1 MGNCNWSFHSR
12 HGGEVLRGKQFHF
25 VLFLIFLLTI
35 GRNTCAEDLQ
45 KRIVVTTD
53 LKLLLH
59 TENGCKIWLGGV
71 DKNAKVVWSGACLG
85 GMADGDGVLD
95 VQWQS
100 NQLHYEGGTKSGKFD
115 GHGTEVLPNGD
126 SISGEFHQGF
136 ATSPV
141 IFKRHDGYSYEGG
154 WAGREEGLG
163 RALWP
168 SGGSYEGN
176 WHLGQPD
183 GKGTLVTKGGSK
195 YVGNWRAGK
204 QDGVGTL
211 TFYQGGFISGDW
223 KDNFPNGHV
232 IWVTPTGDRYD
243 GEVKNGKRNGIGVY
257 LKTDGD
263 RYEGEW
269 RDGLP
274 NGQGTWTARD
284 GASHS
289 GLWRN
294 GCFLDDKAISRFVDP
309 SKC

>member
-1 MGNCNWSFHSR
+1 MNLFS
-12 HGGEVLRGKQFHF
+12 
-25 VLFLIFLLTI
+25 LFLILLLI
-35 GRNTCAEDLQ
+35 LGKNANAEDIQ
-45 KRIVVTTD
+45 KHVVIELD
-53 LKLLLH
+53 LKLLFK
-59 TENGCKIWLGGV
+59 TDGGCRIWLSGV
-71 DKNAKVVWSGACLG
+71 DKNAKSVWSGGCLG
-85 GMADGDGVLD
+85 GLAAGVGVLD

-100 NQLHYEGGTKSGKFD
+100 NHLHYEGGMRAGQFD
-115 GHGTEVLPNGD
+115 GRGTEVLPNGN
-126 SISGEFHQGF
+126 SISGEFRQGF
-136 ATSPV
+136 VGSPV
-141 IFKRHDGYSYEGG
+141 IFKRYDGYKYEGG

-163 RALWP
+163 RAVWP
-168 SGGSYEGN
+168 NSGSYEGN

-183 GKGTLVTKGGSK
+183 GKGTLVTKSGSK

-204 QDGVGTL
+204 HDGVGTV

-223 KDNFPNGHV
+223 KNNFPNGHV

-274 NGQGTWTARD
+274 NGQGTWTERD

-289 GLWRN
+289 GLWQN
-294 GCFLDDKAISRFVDP
+294 GCFLDDKTISRFVDP